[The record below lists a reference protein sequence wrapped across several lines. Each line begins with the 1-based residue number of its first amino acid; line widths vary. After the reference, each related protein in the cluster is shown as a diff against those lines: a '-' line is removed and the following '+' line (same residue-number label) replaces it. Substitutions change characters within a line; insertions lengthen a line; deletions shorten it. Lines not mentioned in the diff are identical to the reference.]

1 MQVMD
6 MVRSRESG
14 RLIPGWQRG
23 RLRPFR
29 GFFLLDTEHLHAL
42 HRYGIVGRMLML
54 DRKEPAPPPLWD
66 AQPIKMSVDFWS
78 YSGIERIED
87 GIGGFTDHAQTW
99 VLVPARETL
108 EGYHG
113 SERL

>member
-6 MVRSRESG
+6 MVRSREQG
-14 RLIPGWQRG
+14 KVIPGWQRG

-29 GFFLLDTEHLHAL
+29 GLLFIKTEHLHEL
-42 HRYGIVGRMLML
+42 HRYGRVGRMHMV
-54 DRKEPAPPPLWD
+54 DPKEPAPPPLWD
-66 AQPIKMSVDFWS
+66 IQPVEMAIDWWTF
-78 YSGIERIED
+78 SGFERIDD
-87 GIGGFTDHAQTW
+87 GCGGVTDYAQTW

-113 SERL
+113 SQRL

>member
-1 MQVMD
+1 
-6 MVRSRESG
+6 MVRSREQG
-14 RLIPGWQRG
+14 RVIPGWQRG

-29 GFFLLDTEHLHAL
+29 GIFLLDTEHLHEL
-42 HRYGIVGRMLML
+42 HRYGKVGRILML
-54 DRKEPAPPPLWD
+54 DQKAQAPPPLWD
-66 AQPIKMSVDFWS
+66 AQPIKMCVDFWS

-87 GIGGFTDHAQTW
+87 SLGGYTDHAQTW

-108 EGYHG
+108 NGYHG